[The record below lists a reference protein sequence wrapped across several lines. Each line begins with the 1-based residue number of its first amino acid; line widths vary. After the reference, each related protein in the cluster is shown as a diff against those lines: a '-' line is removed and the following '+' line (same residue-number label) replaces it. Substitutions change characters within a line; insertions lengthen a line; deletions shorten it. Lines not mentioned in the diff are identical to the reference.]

1 MSLLVLIY
9 AGSLTAA
16 FIGWYLCLLVQN
28 RWARGLLRA
37 LVIAV
42 LCAPG
47 VLIGHGVAP
56 GPMLFALYVQ
66 PFIFNFAL
74 ILIWWIIAS
83 AIILGVP
90 ALRNDENRWPP
101 SVRKIFFDY
110 HPGKFVLLGF
120 LAACLMY
127 SLVYGGHRD
136 SVLIETLRYGLFF
149 SAAVVNL
156 ALCRWAAR
164 VKQVHPLVT
173 PLYFAAPILLVSP
186 GIVALMW
193 YGAGAI
199 GGLMGSGRHRIA
211 AWIALAVFGLLS
223 LNSMFRIYL
232 AATAAPHAKIGGG
245 VIGNAAM
252 AALFALLAI
261 VPWWM
266 LSRRA
271 QTETNDG
278 ISRLGENGG

>member
-1 MSLLVLIY
+1 MTLLVLIY
-9 AGSLTAA
+9 AGSLVVA
-16 FIGWYLCLLVQN
+16 FVGWYLCLLVQN
-28 RWARGLLRA
+28 RWLRGLLRA
-37 LVIAV
+37 AFIAV

-74 ILIWWIIAS
+74 ILIWWVIAS

-90 ALRNDENRWPP
+90 ALRNDERRWPP
-101 SVRKIFFDY
+101 SARQIFLDY
-110 HPGKFVLLGF
+110 HPGKFILFGF

-127 SLVYGGHRD
+127 SLIYSGQRD
-136 SVLIETLRYGLFF
+136 SVLIETLKYLLFF
-149 SAAVVNL
+149 SAALVNL

-164 VKQVHPLVT
+164 MKQAHPLVT

-186 GIVALMW
+186 GNVALMW

-199 GGLMGSGRHRIA
+199 GGLTGSGKQRVA
-211 AWIALAVFGLLS
+211 AWIALGVFGLLS

-232 AATAAPHAKIGGG
+232 AATAAPHVKIGGG
-245 VIGNAAM
+245 VAGNAAM
-252 AALFALLAI
+252 AALFAVLAI
-261 VPWWM
+261 LPWWIFKRHTQAE
-266 LSRRA
+266 LEAGSP
-271 QTETNDG
+271 QP
-278 ISRLGENGG
+278 GENCR